1 MRNRKRRSAARL
13 ETSFQSICS
22 NFDAGAGFDALR
34 DSISFAVQF
43 LNRSMKKCFVITC
56 AIFCAGCSVSSS
68 QTPATAP
75 AKPALPPLQFIGAW
89 GTKGTEPGQLARPAV
104 IAADNLGDVYIVD
117 AGSPTPYI
125 DKFTHDG
132 HPLMSFT
139 PAIPLLDPCGL
150 TVDSGGAIYVF
161 ECRSGSLSIYFPNGD
176 FLRRMAATFRTL
188 HGNPPTGVAVDGDGH
203 IYVAQASP
211 ARFARF
217 TAMGAAM
224 PAIPLA
230 DPKAA
235 SVLSSVSSL
244 TGGPDGNIYAADASE
259 HRVARISTDGALVNA
274 WQSQPASASSA
285 ADEIAF
291 IGATGKYVVLLAGQN
306 SAPVVHV
313 WTLDGQE
320 KFAGP
325 LPDNSAAS
333 VTISAMAVAPN
344 GEVFLLDRAA
354 SRVFCYK
361 INL

>member
-1 MRNRKRRSAARL
+1 MKSV
-13 ETSFQSICS
+13 SI
-22 NFDAGAGFDALR
+22 
-34 DSISFAVQF
+34 I
-43 LNRSMKKCFVITC
+43 IC

-75 AKPALPPLQFIGAW
+75 AKPAFPPVQFVGAW
-89 GTKGTEPGQLARPAV
+89 GTKGTEPGQLARPAA
-104 IAADNLGDVYIVD
+104 IAADSLGDVYIVD

-139 PAIPLLDPCGL
+139 PSMPLLDPCGL
-150 TVDSGGAIYVF
+150 TVDSGGAVYVF

-176 FLRRMAATFRTL
+176 FLRRIAAPFRTL

-217 TAMGAAM
+217 TDTGAAM

-235 SVLSSVSSL
+235 NILSSVSSL
-244 TGGPDGNIYAADASE
+244 AAGPDGNIYAAAASQ
-259 HRVARISTDGALVNA
+259 HRIARFSTDGALANA
-274 WQSQPASASSA
+274 WQSQPPSASPA
-285 ADEIAF
+285 NDEINF
-291 IGATGKYVVLLAGQN
+291 IGVTTKYVVLLAGQN
-306 SAPVVHV
+306 SAPVLHV

-333 VTISAMAVAPN
+333 ATISAMAVAPN
-344 GEVFLLDRAA
+344 GEIFLLDRAA

-361 INL
+361 MNL